1 MYVVISVFLSRSQLW
16 ILVVAYFFSW
26 SSTFFIFSYLINASI
41 RGCIIGSLICG
52 KSCKKE
58 MKNIKKIK
66 AKHQRSSRNIKNT
79 INNDSNIGKSIVLMN
94 TSWAFDLVTC
104 SLSMKF
110 VTGSPSFFS
119 LSDLCCIIQ
128 WNIFYQI
135 I

>member
-1 MYVVISVFLSRSQLW
+1 MVFKPSFKCFKNEKIIFSQVTSSYFKFVEPFRFKKKLIHKLYNNVCCDRIQLW
-16 ILVVAYFFSW
+16 ILAVAYFFSW
-26 SSTFFIFSYLINASI
+26 SSTFFIFSYLKNASI

-94 TSWAFDLVTC
+94 TS
-104 SLSMKF
+104 
-110 VTGSPSFFS
+110 
-119 LSDLCCIIQ
+119 
-128 WNIFYQI
+128 
-135 I
+135 